1 MTFNLVQESFRQYLY
16 NIKASLAF
24 GLTLIFVLIFT
35 MFDNIGVSTGSIFLE
50 YGLSNIDLASLAIEI
65 IAILAFLLFYA
76 LFLTVI
82 VFSIR
87 NSLSF
92 LKVSYYLREMIQ
104 KFTSRLFLFYVF
116 YFGVIFIIAQIMLFF
131 NISILFTNAIL
142 LIISVAFL
150 FVPQSVVI
158 DEEGLRNAFLNN
170 FEFIV
175 KNPKHVLLVLVLG
188 MFLLALV
195 SVVEYMFDAILLMGR
210 YVSLFIVIAFVMPF
224 LESLKSCMYMF
235 KFEII
240 RDHQMNK
247 PKL

>member
-1 MTFNLVQESFRQYLY
+1 MTLNLVQESFRQYLY

-35 MFDNIGVSTGSIFLE
+35 MFDNMGASTGSIFLE

-82 VFSIR
+82 IFSIR

-92 LKVSYYLREMIQ
+92 LKVNYYLREMIQ

-116 YFGVIFIIAQIMLFF
+116 YFGVISIIAQILLFL
-131 NISILFTNAIL
+131 NIPILVADAIL
-142 LIISVAFL
+142 LISSVAFL

-170 FEFIV
+170 FEFIA
-175 KNPKHVLLVLVLG
+175 KNPKHLLLVLVLG

-195 SVVEYMFDAILLMGR
+195 SVVEYLFDAILLMGR
-210 YVSLFIVIAFVMPF
+210 YFSLFIVIVFVMP
-224 LESLKSCMYMF
+224 LIESLKSCMYMF

>member
-1 MTFNLVQESFRQYLY
+1 MTLDLVQESFRQYLY

-35 MFDNIGVSTGSIFLE
+35 MFNNMATSTGSIFLE
-50 YGLSNIDLASLAIEI
+50 YGISNIDLVSLAIEI

-76 LFLTVI
+76 MFLTVI

-92 LKVSYYLREMIQ
+92 LKVNYYLREMIQ
-104 KFTSRLFLFYVF
+104 KFTLRLFLFYVF
-116 YFGVIFIIAQIMLFF
+116 YFGAILAIAQIMMFF
-131 NISILFTNAIL
+131 NISLLFTNAIL
-142 LIISVAFL
+142 LIISIAFL

-170 FEFIV
+170 FEFIA

-195 SVVEYMFDAILLMGR
+195 SVVEYLFDAIFLMGR
-210 YVSLFIVIAFVMPF
+210 FVSLFIVIVFIMPF
-224 LESLKSCMYMF
+224 LEALKSCMYMF

-240 RDHQMNK
+240 RKHQMNK
-247 PKL
+247 LKL

>member
-1 MTFNLVQESFRQYLY
+1 MTFELVQESFRQYIY

-35 MFDNIGVSTGSIFLE
+35 MFNNMGLATGSIFLE
-50 YGLSNIDLASLAIEI
+50 YGVSNIDLVSLAIEI

-92 LKVSYYLREMIQ
+92 LKVNYYLREMIQ
-104 KFTSRLFLFYVF
+104 KFTSRLFLFYVL
-116 YFGVIFIIAQIMLFF
+116 YFGVIFAIAQIMLFF
-131 NISILFTNAIL
+131 NISILFINVIL
-142 LIISVAFL
+142 LLISIIFL

-170 FEFIV
+170 FEFIA
-175 KNPKHVLLVLVLG
+175 KNPKHLLLVLILG

-195 SVVEYMFDAILLMGR
+195 SVVEYLFDAIFLMGR
-210 YVSLFIVIAFVMPF
+210 YVSLFIVIVFIMPF
-224 LESLKSCMYMF
+224 IESLKSCMYMF

-240 RDHQMNK
+240 RNHQMNK